1 MIVTFCNDGDP
12 EIYIVILSIFK
23 SLEVQE
29 LSNKHIAIIGAG
41 IGGMTAA
48 VTLAKKG
55 VKVSIFE
62 QAPELSE
69 VGAGL
74 TITPNAT
81 KGLMYLGLE
90 KQMKEVGMAHRQ
102 QGVRHFETGEM
113 IVPLE
118 RGEKM
123 LEKYGAYQFQAHR
136 ADVHNVLIDELKL
149 HNSNTI
155 YTDHEL
161 IDLNEKNNSVE
172 LVFSNNETHEVDF
185 VIGADGNRSVVRKII
200 LGDDDPQFAG
210 YVAWRGLVPVE
221 LLGEDD
227 FDECGSSAFIAPGRV
242 FARYLVRN
250 AGLYNYVAFLATDEW
265 AEEGWAIPS
274 KVDIVM
280 DIFSDYNQQ
289 VKNIIAATPANE
301 LFKWGIF
308 AREPVSKWSTKNITL
323 LGDAAHPLEPFMG
336 QGASLAIED
345 GVVLGRIIEDS
356 DSSDEI
362 VSRYES
368 ARVERAH
375 FVTEHSKRA
384 GARFTGI
391 DPEKYTKEEHKNEEE
406 LGLFNYHPGDVIV

>member
-1 MIVTFCNDGDP
+1 
-12 EIYIVILSIFK
+12 LSD
-23 SLEVQE
+23 
-29 LSNKHIAIIGAG
+29 KHIAIIGAG

-90 KQMKEVGMAHRQ
+90 KQMKEVGMAHAQ

-161 IDLNEKNNSVE
+161 IDLNEKNNSVD

-250 AGLYNYVAFLATDEW
+250 GELYNYVAFLATDQW

-274 KVDIVM
+274 TVDIVM

-345 GVVLGRIIEDS
+345 GVVLGRIIKDS

-368 ARVERAH
+368 ARIQRAH

>member
-1 MIVTFCNDGDP
+1 MSD
-12 EIYIVILSIFK
+12 
-23 SLEVQE
+23 
-29 LSNKHIAIIGAG
+29 KHIAIIGAG

-90 KQMKEVGMAHRQ
+90 KQMKEVGMAHAQ

-123 LEKYGAYQFQAHR
+123 LEKYGAYQLQAHR

-250 AGLYNYVAFLATDEW
+250 GELYNYVAFLATDEW

-345 GVVLGRIIEDS
+345 GVVLGRIIKDS

-368 ARVERAH
+368 ARIERAH

-406 LGLFNYHPGDVIV
+406 LGLFNYHPGDVIVYP

>member
-1 MIVTFCNDGDP
+1 MSD
-12 EIYIVILSIFK
+12 
-23 SLEVQE
+23 
-29 LSNKHIAIIGAG
+29 KHIAIIGAG

-90 KQMKEVGMAHRQ
+90 KQMKEVGMAHAQ

-250 AGLYNYVAFLATDEW
+250 AELYNYVAFLATDQW

-274 KVDIVM
+274 TVDIVM

-345 GVVLGRIIEDS
+345 GVVLGRIIKDS

-368 ARVERAH
+368 ARIERAH

>member
-1 MIVTFCNDGDP
+1 MSD
-12 EIYIVILSIFK
+12 
-23 SLEVQE
+23 
-29 LSNKHIAIIGAG
+29 KHIAIIGAG

-90 KQMKEVGMAHRQ
+90 KQMKEVGMAHKQ

-136 ADVHNVLIDELKL
+136 ADVHDVLIDELKL

-155 YTDHEL
+155 YTNHEL

-172 LVFSNNETHEVDF
+172 LVFSNNESHEVDF
-185 VIGADGNRSVVRKII
+185 VIGADGNRSAVRKII

-250 AGLYNYVAFLATDEW
+250 GELYNYVAFLATDEW

-289 VKNIIAATPANE
+289 VKNIIAATPAND

-356 DSSDEI
+356 ESSDEI
-362 VSRYES
+362 VSRYEA
-368 ARVERAH
+368 ARIERAH

>member
-1 MIVTFCNDGDP
+1 MSD
-12 EIYIVILSIFK
+12 
-23 SLEVQE
+23 
-29 LSNKHIAIIGAG
+29 KHIAIIGAG

-90 KQMKEVGMAHRQ
+90 KQMKEVGMAHAQ

-250 AGLYNYVAFLATDEW
+250 AELYNYVAFLATDEW

-368 ARVERAH
+368 ARIERAH

>member
-1 MIVTFCNDGDP
+1 MSD
-12 EIYIVILSIFK
+12 
-23 SLEVQE
+23 
-29 LSNKHIAIIGAG
+29 KHIAIIGAG

-90 KQMKEVGMAHRQ
+90 KQMKEVGMAHAQ

-250 AGLYNYVAFLATDEW
+250 GELYNYVAFLATDEW

-368 ARVERAH
+368 ARIERAH

>member
-1 MIVTFCNDGDP
+1 MSD
-12 EIYIVILSIFK
+12 
-23 SLEVQE
+23 
-29 LSNKHIAIIGAG
+29 KHIAIIGAG

-90 KQMKEVGMAHRQ
+90 KQMKEVGMAHTL

-155 YTDHEL
+155 YTNHEL

-172 LVFSNNETHEVDF
+172 LVFSNNETYEVVF

-250 AGLYNYVAFLATDEW
+250 GELYNYVAFLATDEW

-289 VKNIIAATPANE
+289 VKNIIAATPAKE

>member
-1 MIVTFCNDGDP
+1 MSD
-12 EIYIVILSIFK
+12 
-23 SLEVQE
+23 
-29 LSNKHIAIIGAG
+29 KHIAIIGAG

-90 KQMKEVGMAHRQ
+90 KQMKEVGMAHAQ

-123 LEKYGAYQFQAHR
+123 LEKYGAYQLQAHR

-250 AGLYNYVAFLATDEW
+250 AELYNYVAFLATDEW

-289 VKNIIAATPANE
+289 VKNIIAATPAKD

-368 ARVERAH
+368 ARIQRAH

>member
-1 MIVTFCNDGDP
+1 MSD
-12 EIYIVILSIFK
+12 
-23 SLEVQE
+23 
-29 LSNKHIAIIGAG
+29 KHIAIIGAG

-90 KQMKEVGMAHRQ
+90 KQMKEVGMAHKQ

-136 ADVHNVLIDELKL
+136 ADVHDVLIDELKL

-155 YTDHEL
+155 YTNHEL

-172 LVFSNNETHEVDF
+172 IVFSNNETYEVDF

-250 AGLYNYVAFLATDEW
+250 GELYNYVAFLATDEW

-289 VKNIIAATPANE
+289 VKNIIAATPAKD

>member
-1 MIVTFCNDGDP
+1 
-12 EIYIVILSIFK
+12 LSD
-23 SLEVQE
+23 
-29 LSNKHIAIIGAG
+29 KHIAIIGAG

-55 VKVSIFE
+55 IKVSIFE

-90 KQMKEVGMAHRQ
+90 KQMKEVGMAHTQ

-155 YTDHEL
+155 YTNHEL

-185 VIGADGNRSVVRKII
+185 VIGADGNRSAVRKII

-250 AGLYNYVAFLATDEW
+250 GELYNYVAFLATDEW

-289 VKNIIAATPANE
+289 VKNIIAATPAND

-356 DSSDEI
+356 ESSDEI
-362 VSRYES
+362 VSRYEA
-368 ARVERAH
+368 ARIERAH

>member
-1 MIVTFCNDGDP
+1 MSDR
-12 EIYIVILSIFK
+12 
-23 SLEVQE
+23 
-29 LSNKHIAIIGAG
+29 HIAIIGAG

-155 YTDHEL
+155 YTNHEL

-250 AGLYNYVAFLATDEW
+250 GELYNYVAFLATDEW

-289 VKNIIAATPANE
+289 VKNIIAATPAKD

-375 FVTEHSKRA
+375 FITEHSKRA

>member
-1 MIVTFCNDGDP
+1 MSVTFCNDGDP
-12 EIYIVILSIFK
+12 EIYIVILSTFK

-250 AGLYNYVAFLATDEW
+250 AELYNYVAFLATDEW

-289 VKNIIAATPANE
+289 VKNIIAATPAKD

>member
-1 MIVTFCNDGDP
+1 MSD
-12 EIYIVILSIFK
+12 
-23 SLEVQE
+23 
-29 LSNKHIAIIGAG
+29 KHIAIIGAG

-90 KQMKEVGMAHRQ
+90 KQMKEVGMAHAQ

-250 AGLYNYVAFLATDEW
+250 GELYNYVAFLATDEW

-345 GVVLGRIIEDS
+345 GVVLGRIIKDS

-368 ARVERAH
+368 ARIERAH

>member
-1 MIVTFCNDGDP
+1 MSD
-12 EIYIVILSIFK
+12 
-23 SLEVQE
+23 
-29 LSNKHIAIIGAG
+29 KHIAIIGAG

-90 KQMKEVGMAHRQ
+90 KQMKEVGMAHAQ

-123 LEKYGAYQFQAHR
+123 LEKYGAYQLQAHR

-250 AGLYNYVAFLATDEW
+250 AELYNYVAFLATDQW

-274 KVDIVM
+274 TVDIVM

-345 GVVLGRIIEDS
+345 GVVLGRIIKDS

-368 ARVERAH
+368 ARIERAH

>member
-1 MIVTFCNDGDP
+1 MSD
-12 EIYIVILSIFK
+12 
-23 SLEVQE
+23 
-29 LSNKHIAIIGAG
+29 KHIAIIGAG

-90 KQMKEVGMAHRQ
+90 KQMKEVGMAHKQ

-136 ADVHNVLIDELKL
+136 ADVHDVLIDELKL

-172 LVFSNNETHEVDF
+172 LVFSNNETYEVDF
-185 VIGADGNRSVVRKII
+185 VIGADGNRSAVRKII

-250 AGLYNYVAFLATDEW
+250 GELYNYVAFLATDEW

-289 VKNIIAATPANE
+289 VKNIIAATPAND

-356 DSSDEI
+356 ESSDEI
-362 VSRYES
+362 VSRYEA
-368 ARVERAH
+368 ARIERAH

>member
-1 MIVTFCNDGDP
+1 MSD
-12 EIYIVILSIFK
+12 
-23 SLEVQE
+23 
-29 LSNKHIAIIGAG
+29 KHIAIIGAG

-172 LVFSNNETHEVDF
+172 LVFSNNETYEVDF
-185 VIGADGNRSVVRKII
+185 VIGADGNRSAVRKII

-250 AGLYNYVAFLATDEW
+250 GELYNYVAFLATDEW

-289 VKNIIAATPANE
+289 VKNIIAATPAND

-356 DSSDEI
+356 ESSDEI
-362 VSRYES
+362 VSRYEA
-368 ARVERAH
+368 ARIERAH

>member
-1 MIVTFCNDGDP
+1 MSD
-12 EIYIVILSIFK
+12 
-23 SLEVQE
+23 
-29 LSNKHIAIIGAG
+29 KHIAIIGAG

-90 KQMKEVGMAHRQ
+90 KQMKEVGMAHTQ

-136 ADVHNVLIDELKL
+136 ADVHDVLIDELKL

-155 YTDHEL
+155 YTNHEL

-172 LVFSNNETHEVDF
+172 LVFSNNETYEVDF
-185 VIGADGNRSVVRKII
+185 VIGADGNRSAVRKII

-250 AGLYNYVAFLATDEW
+250 GELYNYVAFLATDEW

-289 VKNIIAATPANE
+289 VKNIIAATPASD

-356 DSSDEI
+356 ESSDEI
-362 VSRYES
+362 VSRYEA
-368 ARVERAH
+368 ARIERAH

>member
-1 MIVTFCNDGDP
+1 MSD
-12 EIYIVILSIFK
+12 
-23 SLEVQE
+23 
-29 LSNKHIAIIGAG
+29 KHIAIIGAG

-90 KQMKEVGMAHRQ
+90 KQMKEVGMAHTQ

-136 ADVHNVLIDELKL
+136 ADVHDVLIDELKL

-155 YTDHEL
+155 YTNHEL

-172 LVFSNNETHEVDF
+172 LVFSNNETYEVDF
-185 VIGADGNRSVVRKII
+185 VIGADGNRSAVRKII

-210 YVAWRGLVPVE
+210 YVAWRGLVPTE

-250 AGLYNYVAFLATDEW
+250 GELYNYVAFLATDEW

-289 VKNIIAATPANE
+289 VKNIIAATPAND

-356 DSSDEI
+356 ESSDEI
-362 VSRYES
+362 VSRYEA
-368 ARVERAH
+368 ARIERAH

>member
-1 MIVTFCNDGDP
+1 MSD
-12 EIYIVILSIFK
+12 
-23 SLEVQE
+23 
-29 LSNKHIAIIGAG
+29 KHIAIIGAG

-90 KQMKEVGMAHRQ
+90 KQMKEVGMAHKQ

-136 ADVHNVLIDELKL
+136 ADVHDVLIDELKL

-172 LVFSNNETHEVDF
+172 LVFSNNETYEVDF
-185 VIGADGNRSVVRKII
+185 VIGADGNRSAVRKII

-250 AGLYNYVAFLATDEW
+250 GELYNYVAFLATDEW

-289 VKNIIAATPANE
+289 VKNIIAATPASD

-356 DSSDEI
+356 ESSDEI
-362 VSRYES
+362 VSRYEA
-368 ARVERAH
+368 ARIERAH

>member
-1 MIVTFCNDGDP
+1 
-12 EIYIVILSIFK
+12 LSD
-23 SLEVQE
+23 
-29 LSNKHIAIIGAG
+29 KHIAIIGAG

-90 KQMKEVGMAHRQ
+90 KQMKEVGMAHAQ

-123 LEKYGAYQFQAHR
+123 LEKYGAYQLQAHR

-250 AGLYNYVAFLATDEW
+250 AELYNYVAFLATDQW

-274 KVDIVM
+274 TVDIVM

-345 GVVLGRIIEDS
+345 GVVLGRIIKDS

-368 ARVERAH
+368 ARIQRAH

>member
-1 MIVTFCNDGDP
+1 MSD
-12 EIYIVILSIFK
+12 
-23 SLEVQE
+23 
-29 LSNKHIAIIGAG
+29 KHIAIIGAG

-62 QAPELSE
+62 QAPKLSE

-90 KQMKEVGMAHRQ
+90 KQMKEVGMAHKQ

-136 ADVHNVLIDELKL
+136 ADVHDVLIDELKL

-155 YTDHEL
+155 YTNHEL

-250 AGLYNYVAFLATDEW
+250 GELYNYVAFLATDEW

-289 VKNIIAATPANE
+289 VKNIIAATPASD

-356 DSSDEI
+356 ESSDEI
-362 VSRYES
+362 VSRYEA
-368 ARVERAH
+368 ARIERAH

>member
-1 MIVTFCNDGDP
+1 MSD
-12 EIYIVILSIFK
+12 
-23 SLEVQE
+23 
-29 LSNKHIAIIGAG
+29 KHIAIIGAG

-90 KQMKEVGMAHRQ
+90 KQMKEVGMAHAQ

-123 LEKYGAYQFQAHR
+123 LEKYGAYQLQAHR

-250 AGLYNYVAFLATDEW
+250 AELYNYVAFLATDQW

-274 KVDIVM
+274 TVDIVM

-368 ARVERAH
+368 ARIQRAH

>member
-1 MIVTFCNDGDP
+1 MSD
-12 EIYIVILSIFK
+12 
-23 SLEVQE
+23 
-29 LSNKHIAIIGAG
+29 KHIAIIGAG

-90 KQMKEVGMAHRQ
+90 KQMKEVGMAHTQ

-123 LEKYGAYQFQAHR
+123 LEKFGAYQFQAHR
-136 ADVHNVLIDELKL
+136 ADVHDVLIDELKL

-155 YTDHEL
+155 YTNHEL

-172 LVFSNNETHEVDF
+172 LVFSNNETYEVDF
-185 VIGADGNRSVVRKII
+185 VIGADGNRSAVRKII

-250 AGLYNYVAFLATDEW
+250 GELYNYVAFLATDEW

-289 VKNIIAATPANE
+289 VKNIIAATPAND

-356 DSSDEI
+356 ESSDEI
-362 VSRYES
+362 VSRYEA
-368 ARVERAH
+368 ARIERAH

>member
-1 MIVTFCNDGDP
+1 MSD
-12 EIYIVILSIFK
+12 
-23 SLEVQE
+23 
-29 LSNKHIAIIGAG
+29 KHIAIIGAG

-90 KQMKEVGMAHRQ
+90 KQMKEVGMAHTQ

-136 ADVHNVLIDELKL
+136 ADVHDVLIDELKL

-250 AGLYNYVAFLATDEW
+250 GELYNYVAFLATDEW

-289 VKNIIAATPANE
+289 VKNIIAATPAKD

-375 FVTEHSKRA
+375 FITEHSKRA

>member
-1 MIVTFCNDGDP
+1 MSD
-12 EIYIVILSIFK
+12 
-23 SLEVQE
+23 
-29 LSNKHIAIIGAG
+29 KHIAIIGAG

-90 KQMKEVGMAHRQ
+90 KQMKEVGMAHTQ

-155 YTDHEL
+155 YTNHEL

-185 VIGADGNRSVVRKII
+185 VIGADGNRSAVRKII

-250 AGLYNYVAFLATDEW
+250 GEHYNYVAFLATDEW

-289 VKNIIAATPANE
+289 VKNIIAATPAND

-356 DSSDEI
+356 ESSDEI
-362 VSRYES
+362 VSRYEA
-368 ARVERAH
+368 ARIERAH

>member
-1 MIVTFCNDGDP
+1 MSD
-12 EIYIVILSIFK
+12 
-23 SLEVQE
+23 
-29 LSNKHIAIIGAG
+29 KHIAIIGAG

-90 KQMKEVGMAHRQ
+90 KQMKEVGMAHTQ

-155 YTDHEL
+155 YTNHEL

-172 LVFSNNETHEVDF
+172 LVFSNNETYEVDF
-185 VIGADGNRSVVRKII
+185 VIGADGNRSAVRKII

-221 LLGEDD
+221 LLGEGD

-250 AGLYNYVAFLATDEW
+250 GELYNYVAFLATDEW

-289 VKNIIAATPANE
+289 VKNIIAATPAND

-356 DSSDEI
+356 ESSDEI
-362 VSRYES
+362 VSRYEA
-368 ARVERAH
+368 ARIERAH